1 MPRFNLLSIIIPVYN
16 EAGSLEEL
24 FLRIKAVFGEEQP
37 YEVIFV
43 DDGSSDGSGEILA
56 GLAKRFP
63 QVTVLSH
70 YRNHGK
76 SLALMQGFDAA
87 KGEAVVTMDADLQ
100 DLPESIPTLLD
111 KLAEGYDLVNGW
123 RTARQDNYSKILASR
138 AYNYITARLLKCPL
152 HDINCGFKAMR
163 IEVCKR
169 LNLRG
174 DLHRLIPAIASQ
186 MYGFKVTEAPV
197 PHEERRYGKSKYS
210 LVRFRGLLDI
220 VSLMAVST
228 TQVRPFHV
236 FTELALVF
244 VLLGILGFGGWFL
257 LSLSA
262 AASSFAKLILSLLW
276 LAGAL
281 FLFLGTILPLLG
293 FQLEIIT
300 GILQDEKWRHNLLKK
315 PPPGDLED

>member
-1 MPRFNLLSIIIPVYN
+1 MPRFQLLSIVIPVYN

-24 FLRIKAVFGEEQP
+24 FSRIQGVFGEEQP
-37 YEVIFV
+37 YEVIFI
-43 DDGSSDGSGEILA
+43 DDGSTDGSGEILS
-56 GLAKRFP
+56 GLQERFP

-87 KGEAVVTMDADLQ
+87 RGEVVVTMDADLQ
-100 DLPESIPTLLD
+100 DPPEAIPVLLE
-111 KLAEGYDLVNGW
+111 KLAAGYDLVNGW
-123 RTARQDNYSKILASR
+123 RTTRQDSYSKILASR
-138 AYNYITARLLKCPL
+138 VFNYITSRLLKCPL

-163 IEVCKR
+163 VQVCKR

-174 DLHRLIPAIASQ
+174 DLHRLIPAVASR
-186 MYGFKVTEAPV
+186 MYGFKVAEAPV
-197 PHEERRYGKSKYS
+197 PHEVRRYGKSKYR

-220 VSLMAVST
+220 ASLMAIST

-236 FTELALVF
+236 FAETALVF
-244 VLLGILGFGGWFL
+244 LLLGIMSLGGWFL

-262 AASSFAKLILSLLW
+262 GISALKQAVISLLW

-281 FLFLGTILPLLG
+281 FLSLGAILPLLG

-300 GILQDEKWRHNLLKK
+300 GILQDEKWRHNLLK
-315 PPPGDLED
+315 PPPQAGSED

>member
-1 MPRFNLLSIIIPVYN
+1 MPLFKLLSIIIPVYN
-16 EAGSLEEL
+16 EAASLEEL
-24 FLRIKAVFGEEQP
+24 FLRIQAVFGAEQP
-37 YEVIFV
+37 YEVIFI
-43 DDGSSDGSGEILA
+43 DDGSTDGSAEILA
-56 GLAKRFP
+56 GLQERFS
-63 QVTVLSH
+63 QITVLSH

-87 KGEAVVTMDADLQ
+87 RGEVVVTMDADLQ
-100 DLPESIPTLLD
+100 DLPESIPSLLN

-123 RTARQDNYSKILASR
+123 RTARQDNYPKILASR
-138 AYNYITARLLKCPL
+138 IFNYITARLLKCPL

-163 IEVCKR
+163 VEVCKR

-186 MYGFKVTEAPV
+186 MYGFRVTEAPV
-197 PHEERRYGKSKYS
+197 PHEVRRYGKSKYS

-220 VSLMAVST
+220 ISLMAVST

-236 FTELALVF
+236 FAEMALIF
-244 VLLGILGFGGWFL
+244 ILLGCLGFGGWFF
-257 LSLSA
+257 LSLSSA
-262 AASSFAKLILSLLW
+262 ISPLKQLVLSILW

-281 FLFLGTILPLLG
+281 FLFLGTILPLMG

-300 GILQDEKWRHNLLKK
+300 GILQDEKWRHNLLKN
-315 PPPGDLED
+315 PTPADPED